1 MSHYWFFASNPTNY
15 HWDTLF
21 VKGKDLWDGYK
32 GNASQ
37 RYLRQVRKGDKI
49 VCYHGA
55 PDRLVYA
62 LALAASD
69 AYSSAPQPG
78 PQRRTIIDLKAVQ
91 RLPRP
96 LLLKELKTNPALRR
110 MKFLGRPRA
119 SVTPLSESEYR
130 EILRMAGM
138 KQDQFT

>member
-1 MSHYWFFASNPTNY
+1 MSHYWFFASNPTTY

-21 VKGKDLWDGYK
+21 VKGKELWNGLR
-32 GNASQ
+32 GSAAQ
-37 RYLRQVRKGDKI
+37 RYLRQVRKGDKV

-69 AYSSAPQPG
+69 AYPHPQAVRG
-78 PQRRTIIDLKAVQ
+78 QRSYIVDLKAVQ

-96 LLLKELKTNPALRR
+96 LPLKELKANRSLRR
-110 MKFLGRPRA
+110 MKFLGQPRLA
-119 SVTPLSESEYR
+119 VTPLSEAEYH
-130 EILRMAGM
+130 EILRMAGV
-138 KQDQFT
+138 KPGLTG